1 MSKYEN
7 EQVDIISTEEV
18 VAVYEIQQVKL
29 RTRFITSK
37 SNETQIEGYS
47 SFLLGTHPYQVTNS
61 IRLDVSSQIPDY
73 FDKYSHEAELTAYRL
88 VKQDDQTVLYY
99 AKTKAG
105 VEDYLGQLLH
115 GKAEQH

>member
-29 RTRFITSK
+29 RRKFTTLNPDEKQF
-37 SNETQIEGYS
+37 ETESSLLSGRYS
-47 SFLLGTHPYQVTNS
+47 YQVTNS
-61 IRLDVSSQIPDY
+61 IRLDNPKLCPD
-73 FDKYSHEAELTAYRL
+73 DSDGYSHEAELTAYRL

-105 VEDYLGQLLH
+105 VEDYLEQLLH
-115 GKAEQH
+115 GKTEQY